1 MSGSGE
7 WSFYRSSSSSLKN
20 IENRK
25 SDADYALKVSKI
37 IKDVLKTFNDRDTE
51 SINKHIEE
59 VEKTL
64 SRDIEGFVDMGFGG
78 SVSKHSYVDGLSDID
93 ILVNIANTEYANKNP
108 QELISD
114 FTKLIKQR
122 FPKTEV
128 TKGKIA
134 VTIKYI
140 DGCELQLLPTLK
152 TKTGIRIADA
162 EGDGWSNVIKPQKF
176 AEKLTEIN
184 GNCSGKVVPVI
195 KLFKGMQSSLPQNV
209 QLSGYHIESL
219 AVNTFKNYD
228 GNLNPKDMLK
238 HLCRY
243 VANNVK
249 NPVADSTGQSVHV
262 DDKLG
267 SKNSD
272 IRLKISHKF
281 ERLSNRLESA
291 DDKKD
296 SSVWDNLL
304 NG

>member
-1 MSGSGE
+1 MGGSSGRLS
-7 WSFYRSSSSSLKN
+7 YRNDSSSLKD

-25 SDADYALKVSKI
+25 SETDYASEVSQI
-37 IKDVLKTFNDRDTE
+37 IKDVLKIFNDRDTE

-59 VEKTL
+59 VEKIL
-64 SRDIEGFVDMGFGG
+64 SKDIEEFVDMRFGG

-93 ILVNIANTEYANKNP
+93 ILVNVANTEYANKTP

-122 FPKTEV
+122 FPNTEV
-128 TKGKIA
+128 TQGKMA
-134 VTIKYI
+134 VTIKYS

-152 TKTGIRIADA
+152 TTTGIRIANA
-162 EGDGWSNVIKPQKF
+162 EGNGWSNVVKPQKF

-184 GNCSGKVVPVI
+184 NKCSGRVVPVI
-195 KLFKGMQSSLPQNV
+195 KLFKGMQSSLPQDI

-219 AVNTFKNYD
+219 AVNAFKSYSD
-228 GNLNPKDMLK
+228 NLNPKDMLK

-267 SKNSD
+267 KSNSES
-272 IRLKISHKF
+272 RQKISHQF
-281 ERLSNRLESA
+281 ERLSNKLDSA
-291 DDKKD
+291 DNKKD
-296 SSVWDNLL
+296 SSIWDNLL